1 LQNAGDG
8 DAYGTSEHE
17 LVDWLD
23 RYAKA
28 HDTTFVALYERNDDV
43 GLAIR
48 KAVTIAKT
56 AQFVSRTS
64 TVSKAQPQF
73 SADRSSEPYHAAGA
87 VDGPAGRPGRATL
100 QPRVVGGSDA
110 RAVDNPRRAL
120 DQLNELAAE
129 QRRQNKTLSE
139 AGAFAAVYLDPRN
152 AELVRRER
160 EENRPVATGW

>member
-1 LQNAGDG
+1 
-8 DAYGTSEHE
+8 
-17 LVDWLD
+17 
-23 RYAKA
+23 
-28 HDTTFVALYERNDDV
+28 LYTKQDDV
-43 GLAIR
+43 GLAVR

-56 AQFVSRTS
+56 AQFVSTMS

-73 SADRSSEPYHAAGA
+73 SNRSSEPYHAAGA

-139 AGAFAAVYLDPRN
+139 AGACAPVYLDPRN